1 MSGVDGYHLP
11 HGILGRH
18 PDEFYGAVGRV
29 VCVCAVIEDQVTTLR
44 HTLAGLSQGER
55 THEPVD
61 RQIKVARSHLPVL
74 DDSARLLVGQYLD
87 AAAAAFRHR
96 NELVHSSFPAQPD
109 GRLWGHR
116 PTRDRMVTDGRA
128 DTVETS
134 LGELLEFIGRLAA
147 LVRSFNHVHAAAGL
161 RS

>member
-1 MSGVDGYHLP
+1 MSDVDEYQLE
-11 HGILGRH
+11 HGILGLH
-18 PDEFYGAVGRV
+18 PDEFYGAIGRV
-29 VCVCAVIEDQVTTLR
+29 VCVCAVLEDQVTTLR

-55 THEPVD
+55 AHEPVD
-61 RQIKVARSHLPVL
+61 SQIKGARSHLGELAESSQRLVGAFL
-74 DDSARLLVGQYLD
+74 DDAK
-87 AAAAAFRHR
+87 AAFAHR

-116 PTRDRMVTDGRA
+116 PARDRAVRDGRA

-134 LGELLEFIGRLAA
+134 LEDLRAFIGRLSA
-147 LVRSFNHVHAAAGL
+147 LVRSFNQVHAAAGL